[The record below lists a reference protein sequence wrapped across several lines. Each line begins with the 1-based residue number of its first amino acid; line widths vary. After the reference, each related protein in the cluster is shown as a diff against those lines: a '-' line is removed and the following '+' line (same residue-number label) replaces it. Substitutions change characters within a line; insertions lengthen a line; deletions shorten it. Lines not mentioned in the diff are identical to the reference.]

1 VRQPLVFTLDPR
13 NLPFWLPVGV
23 AKQLGVSRAQRLTP
37 EQYEGRGVQELIER
51 RKRKIGDEE
60 EEA

>member
-13 NLPFWLPVGV
+13 NLPFWLPADV
-23 AKQLGVSRAQRLTP
+23 ATQLGVSRAQRLTR

-51 RKRKIGDEE
+51 RTRKKGDEE